1 MAGICF
7 FDGAVRWI
15 YIGKDDKPV
24 SECPALNIRLN
35 KEKEDGYEF

>member
-15 YIGKDDKPV
+15 CIGKDDKPV
-24 SECPALNIRLN
+24 SECPALKR
-35 KEKEDGYEF
+35 EGGWV